1 MNSENYI
8 KETLR
13 KYELKHNVCLKKEN
27 IPMAMDPHPELDDS
41 KLLSTE
47 EHKHDQHIIGLGQWI
62 VLTGRIDIMYA
73 ISSLTRFAS
82 SPRKQHLIMA
92 GEF

>member
-13 KYELKHNVCLKKEN
+13 KYEAKHNVCLKKEN
-27 IPMAMDPHPELDDS
+27 TPMATDAHLELDDS
-41 KLLSTE
+41 ELLSTD
-47 EHKHDQHIIGLGQWI
+47 EHKHYQHIIGLGQWI
-62 VLTGRIDIMYA
+62 VLTGRIDITYA
-73 ISSLTRFAS
+73 ISSLARFAS